1 MNGAMRDPGCRIK
14 KSGGAL
20 GALALLLAAVAA
32 GAVSGPTG
40 QEPAP
45 GEVYR
50 FRVPVNLVLLNVR
63 VSGADGERPPAL
75 HQDDFTLLEG
85 GKPQTIRVFEN
96 PQKQARLVLVLD
108 VSGSTSTKIEEI
120 RRATQ
125 QFLDELAEHDEVALL
140 AVGPTYEV
148 IQGFTDE
155 QRRLRRVAGRLRP
168 QVGRGTQL
176 YDGLAEALKLAQ
188 PYQGRSMVVVFS
200 DGMDTNSRISYGS
213 LRQAVL
219 RSASGIYVV
228 SLDTLQE
235 EMQRLEESLKRL
247 AEPKKLVVILDLAS
261 ERAET
266 RRAVARTAQMFL
278 EELQPADRVGLLHY
292 RASQLWLLA
301 ERDSPQ
307 RARRRLQDLGETSR
321 GRLVP
326 RRGTAVVGG
335 ATLLHEG
342 TGENIVVITD
352 PERSGV
358 AALDDYLRLGRAT
371 IFPVSAEKPEA
382 LRQRLRQLIYSR
394 IDVERGI
401 VEDLAALPPFFAQ
414 SQQRLRQMA
423 EESGGRYF
431 LLQDVNRL
439 AKAYGA
445 IVQELRDTYL
455 IGYYSKAGSGFHPLD
470 VRLKDKRL
478 RARTR
483 RGFFAPFDPDR

>member
-1 MNGAMRDPGCRIK
+1 MNGAMRDPGCPVV

-20 GALALLLAAVAA
+20 GALVLLLAATA
-32 GAVSGPTG
+32 GPAFSQAR
-40 QEPAP
+40 QEPFP

-63 VSGADGERPPAL
+63 VSAADGQAPPPL
-75 HQDDFTLLEG
+75 DQGDFTVRED
-85 GKPQTIRVFEN
+85 GKAQAIRVFEN
-96 PQKQARLVLVLD
+96 PQAEARLVLVLD
-108 VSGSTSTKIEEI
+108 VSGSTRTKIEEI
-120 RRATQ
+120 RSSTR
-125 QFLDELAEHDEVALL
+125 QFLDELAEHDEVAVIT
-140 AVGPTYEV
+140 VGPSYELV
-148 IQGFTDE
+148 QDFTDE
-155 QRRLRRVAGRLRP
+155 RRQLRRVARRLGP

-176 YDGLAEALKLAQ
+176 YDGLAKALELVR

-200 DGMDTNSRISYGS
+200 DGMDTKSEISYSS
-213 LRQAVL
+213 LRQTVL
-219 RSASGIYVV
+219 RGGSAVYAL
-228 SLDTLQE
+228 SLNTLE
-235 EMQRLEESLKRL
+235 EERQRLEESLKRL

-266 RRAVARTAQMFL
+266 RRAIARTARVFL
-278 EELQPADRVGLLHY
+278 EELQPADRVGVLQY

-301 ERDSPQ
+301 ERDRPQ
-307 RARRRLQDLGETSR
+307 RARGRLEELGEGEPR
-321 GRLVP
+321 GQRVP
-326 RRGTAVVGG
+326 RRGAAAVGN

-342 TGENIVVITD
+342 TGENIVVFTD

-358 AALDDYLRLGRAT
+358 AALDRYLRLGRAT
-371 IFPVSAEKPEA
+371 ILPVRAEKPAA

-431 LLQDVNRL
+431 FLQDVNRL
-439 AKAYGA
+439 AEAYAA

-455 IGYYSKAGSGFHPLD
+455 LGYYSKAGSGFHPLE
-470 VRLKDKRL
+470 VRLKDERL
-478 RARTR
+478 RVRTR
-483 RGFFAPFDPDR
+483 RGFFAPFEPER